1 LSDALA
7 RYFAEEKQGSLVFVA
22 FGVASVVAALVVART
37 PWKGALWPLLVLGL
51 GAVVV
56 GSTVFL
62 RTDRQV
68 ADLQALL
75 ARDPAGL
82 KARELPRLERIQGT
96 FRVLKTAEIA
106 VVAAGLALTFVF
118 SRGSTAYAVGIAL
131 AVEAAVLL
139 GLDLLASRRADVYA
153 EALRGLS

>member
-1 LSDALA
+1 MSDALA
-7 RYFAEEKQGSLVFVA
+7 RYFAEEKQGSLVFVG
-22 FGVASVVAALVVART
+22 FGVASVLAAILVARS

-56 GSTVFL
+56 GSTVYL

-68 ADLQALL
+68 AELQALL
-75 ARDPAGL
+75 DRDPAEL
-82 KARELPRLERIQGT
+82 RARELPRLERIQRT
-96 FRVLKTAEIA
+96 FRVLKMAEIA
-106 VVAAGLALTFVF
+106 LVAAGLALTFVF

-139 GLDLLASRRADVYA
+139 GLDLLASRRADVYVD
-153 EALRGLS
+153 ALRGPS